1 MCLPSLGTDNQDLST
16 EEILMVC
23 CGGFGLEI
31 LGPEGGGELLLLV
44 FFVFVFCFAS
54 VNYLISS
61 PGIAISKNNPSTE
74 CHNLAFIQF
83 QKKTIKIA
91 LISQILILCLIS
103 NIK

>member
-1 MCLPSLGTDNQDLST
+1 MFLPSLGTDNQDLPT
-16 EEILMVC
+16 EEILTVC
-23 CGGFGLEI
+23 FGGLGFEI
-31 LGPEGGGELLLLV
+31 LGRGGCCFCLV
-44 FFVFVFCFAS
+44 FFFFSCSAS

-91 LISQILILCLIS
+91 LISQILIWCLIS